1 MSLHTRSI
9 RTEEAGTVARAYEFN
24 NPMTAVVKEN
34 EGGSLSPE
42 YSFLRV
48 DQENVVIETAKMA
61 EQGEELII
69 RLYECCNKRSRVVLT
84 CGEPLAE
91 ASECNLMEEKDI
103 PAEYTEHTV
112 VFDMK
117 PYEIKTIKVTWK
129 NRPSK

>member
-1 MSLHTRSI
+1 MLKSPVYPNPEADKEHHEFTYSI
-9 RTEEAGTVARAYEFN
+9 YPHRGSWKEAGTVARAYEFN
-24 NPMTAVVKEN
+24 NP
-34 EGGSLSPE
+34 E

-48 DQENVVIETAKMA
+48 DQENVGIETAKMA
-61 EQGEELII
+61 EQGEELIV

-117 PYEIKTIKVTWK
+117 PYEIKTIKIRK
-129 NRPSK
+129 M